1 MTMHRLIGAILLLL
15 ALAMAGPAAAE
26 QRIALVIGN
35 SAYRNAPALANP
47 TGDASAVT
55 QALQRLGFETELASD
70 LTRQGMDDA
79 FRGFARRAR
88 TADVALFYYAGH
100 AMQYEGR
107 NYLMPVDAKL
117 ADEIDLRYEMTSVD
131 DVFAAMKPVRG
142 VRIVILDSCRDN
154 PLADALLKSLDKS
167 RSAFVPRG
175 LARIEQQAGTIIA
188 YATQAGTTADDGAS
202 GHSPFARAFLAN
214 VETPGLEIGQMFRR
228 VAKAVNDATG
238 GVQTPELSVSLL
250 NEFYMKPQAVAAAQ
264 AAVAAPNILVVE
276 IDGERLKTQTVE
288 AMTGRVFEVLDQGK
302 IAVKALEPAP
312 DALGLVLANGASAA
326 KASQALATAFGPD
339 GAGNCRPSIA
349 AKANSLRIGFDQACL
364 GTASAD
370 LVSDLAVA
378 LTRRLAQFKLAGAGV
393 RILDGTRIEISYGGP
408 GGDPAQVA
416 ALLKAG
422 NLSLRLVD
430 SDDKAGTALPPGE
443 VLLPADG
450 NAGQSYRVARQ
461 AIVTGEHILDA
472 QAGMADWG
480 GPTIT
485 LKLDAAGADAFAKAT
500 TEHVGHAIA
509 IVFDGQVLSAP
520 VIREPIT
527 GGMLQISGSLTI
539 EAAQTLAGI
548 LRAGQLPAPVIL
560 IEQH

>member
-1 MTMHRLIGAILLLL
+1 MHRLIGAFLFLL
-15 ALAMAGPAAAE
+15 AFAMAGPASAE
-26 QRIALVIGN
+26 QRIALVVGN
-35 SAYRNAPALANP
+35 SAYRNAPALTNP
-47 TGDASAVT
+47 AGDASAVT

-188 YATQAGTTADDGAS
+188 YATQAGTIADDGAA

-250 NEFYMKPQAVAAAQ
+250 NEFYMKPQVAVAQQ
-264 AAVAAPNILVVE
+264 AAVAAPNTLIVE
-276 IDGERLKTQTVE
+276 IDGERLKAQTVD
-288 AMTGRVFEVLDQGK
+288 AMTGRVFETLDQGK
-302 IAVKALEPAP
+302 IAVTVLEPAP
-312 DALGLVLANGASAA
+312 EALNLVLAKAASAT
-326 KASQALATAFGPD
+326 KASQALDAAFGPV
-339 GAGNCRPSIA
+339 GTGNCRPSIA
-349 AKANSLRIGFDQACL
+349 AKASSLRIGFDQACL
-364 GTASAD
+364 GTASAE

-378 LTRRLAQFKLAGAGV
+378 LTRRLTQFKLDGLGV
-393 RILDGTRIEISYGGP
+393 RILDGGRIEISYAGP
-408 GGDPAQVA
+408 GRDPAQVA
-416 ALLKAG
+416 ELLKSG
-422 NLSLRLVD
+422 SLSLRLVD
-430 SDDKAGTALPPGE
+430 SDDKGGTALPPGE
-443 VLLPADG
+443 ILLPGDSG
-450 NAGQSYRVARQ
+450 DDKTYRVNRQ
-461 AIVTGEHILDA
+461 AILTGAHVLDA
-472 QAGMADWG
+472 QAAVSDWG
-480 GPTIT
+480 QPTIT
-485 LKLDAAGADAFAKAT
+485 LKLDTAGADAFAKAT
-500 TEHVGHAIA
+500 TANVGRAIA
-509 IVFDGQVLSAP
+509 IVFDDKVLSAP

-527 GGMLQISGSLTI
+527 GGLLQISGDMSLEKTQMI
-539 EAAQTLAGI
+539 AGI
-548 LRAGQLPAPVIL
+548 LRAGQLPAPVRL